1 LKPADLLLAGFF
13 IWQILRTLFLYSKPQ
28 VKCMN
33 YRLLELIAPPKEIAR
48 AREMVEEQ
56 PILGVWVDQQDD
68 NCGIMRVLLDA
79 DRTETISD
87 ALSDKF
93 SHVEGFRIMLF
104 SVEATLPQPEVEEKE
119 EKENNK
125 DVEKEEPKVGRIS
138 REELY
143 SDVTSGSRLSKV
155 YIGMVVLSTLVAAV
169 GLLRDDV
176 AVIIGAMVIAPLL
189 GPNVSLA
196 LAATLGDTQLAWR
209 SLKANAAGLF
219 SSLGVALVM
228 GWLLT
233 VDTGSEQIISRTQ
246 VSMGDITIALA
257 AGSAGVL
264 AFTRGVPAAVVGVM
278 VAVALLPPLVD
289 IGLLLGSGYVQLAI
303 GAAIL
308 TFTNLICINLAGV
321 LTFLVQGV
329 RPRSW
334 WEAEKAKRA
343 TRIAIATW
351 FVLLVV
357 FTILIWFWGGS

>member
-1 LKPADLLLAGFF
+1 
-13 IWQILRTLFLYSKPQ
+13 
-28 VKCMN
+28 MN
-33 YRLLELIAPPKEIAR
+33 YRLLELMAPPKEIEE
-48 AREMVEEQ
+48 AREMIEDQSV
-56 PILGVWVDQQDD
+56 LGVWVDRQDD
-68 NCGIMRVLLDA
+68 GCAIMRVLLDA
-79 DRTETISD
+79 DRTETVSD
-87 ALSDKF
+87 ALSDRF
-93 SHVEGFRIMLF
+93 SNVDGFRIMLF
-104 SVEATLPQPEVEEKE
+104 AVEATLPQPEVEESDESE
-119 EKENNK
+119 ESAEAG
-125 DVEKEEPKVGRIS
+125 EEEAKVVGRIS

-143 SDVTSGSRLSKV
+143 SDVTSGSRLSMV
-155 YIGMVVLSTLVAAV
+155 YIGLVVLSTVVAGV

-219 SSLGVALVM
+219 SSLGIALVM
-228 GWLLT
+228 GLMLT

-246 VSMGDITIALA
+246 VSLGDITIALA

-289 IGLLLGSGYVQLAI
+289 IGLLLGSGYLELAI

-308 TFTNLICINLAGV
+308 TFTNLICINLAGI

-334 WEAEKAKRA
+334 WEAEKAKKA
-343 TRIAIATW
+343 TRTAIATW
-351 FVLLVV
+351 FVLLVA
-357 FTILIWFWGGS
+357 FAILIWYWGGG